1 MNAAPKRKQDEHAS
15 EGKTPC
21 PAQLTLSLIANKWS
35 LGIIHALVITPSNT
49 LRFGELMRLVGK
61 ITQREL
67 TKQLREFEKSGLV
80 MRTSYPEVPP
90 RVEYR
95 LTKLGLS
102 LEGPVE
108 ALNDWAAEHGRAII
122 KNREKYSEQE

>member
-1 MNAAPKRKQDEHAS
+1 MAVHAQN
-15 EGKTPC
+15 KTFDPDIETPQIC
-21 PAQLTLSLIANKWS
+21 PAALTLSLIANKWS
-35 LGIIHALVITPSNT
+35 LTIIHSLSFAPNNT
-49 LRFGELMRLVGK
+49 LRFGELMREVGK

-80 MRTSYPEVPP
+80 IRTTYPEMPP

-102 LEGPVE
+102 LKDPVE
-108 ALNDWAAEHGRAII
+108 ALNNWAEQNGKAIL
-122 KNREKYSEQE
+122 KNREKSGS